1 MNLFVLVSTGQ
12 RVANLPPVL
21 EIAQRGDQVLW
32 VESDEANRLNWT
44 AGPRAVL
51 EAQGLQTW
59 QVVRLAHVNDPALL
73 TATLEPIARAVTGRY
88 AAVYLVTNGGT
99 KHTPIGLLNA
109 FHCCAPRLLYGDER
123 PAVYS
128 VFPPGLAAPPAVAP
142 YTRHRLDLAD
152 ILRLNGY
159 AVATG
164 CQPVRLWP
172 NPLPADLR
180 QEQYGVDE
188 QYTYQLHEQHHAW
201 ASVPTGAQRVRFEE
215 LEGLVPDT
223 YERWM
228 KTLEQLRF
236 AMTAENQESAYYST
250 LELEDAACQAAFG
263 TAREV
268 RFEELA
274 DLVRAPYERWMRT
287 LELLQYAMTTQN
299 LNSTYNGTL
308 RLRDAARQ
316 AANRRAYGLTP
327 PAALIGPSLE
337 RAVARRVW
345 GWLQANPHPAVQSVW
360 IGVTIARENTG
371 HQAEAEFD
379 LLLVLKNGVLF
390 HLECKSANVEPRDLD
405 VNTHRLRQ
413 AGSQLA
419 RSAVVIPVFTR
430 CAATPWFAALHATRL
445 RLEEQLGRPHVLPF
459 TWPGQPEVYELP
471 NADPSE
477 AFRCQPFEDGLTAL
491 LRPYRP

>member
-59 QVVRLAHVNDPALL
+59 QVVRLAHVNDPSLL

-164 CQPVRLWP
+164 CQPARLWP

-188 QYTYQLHEQHHAW
+188 PYTYQLHEQHYAW

-236 AMTAENQESAYYST
+236 AMTTQNVSNVY
-250 LELEDAACQAAFG
+250 FG
-263 TAREV
+263 T
-268 RFEELA
+268 L
-274 DLVRAPYERWMRT
+274 
-287 LELLQYAMTTQN
+287 N
-299 LNSTYNGTL
+299 LGE
-308 RLRDAARQ
+308 AARQ

-327 PAALIGPSLE
+327 PAASIGPSLE
-337 RAVARRVW
+337 HAVARRVW

-379 LLLVLKNGVLF
+379 LLLVLRNGILF
-390 HLECKSANVEPRDLD
+390 HLECKSANVEQRDLD
-405 VNTHRLRQ
+405 ANTHRLRQ

-430 CAATPWFAALHATRL
+430 CAATPWFTALHATRL
-445 RLEEQLGRPHVLPF
+445 RLEEQLGRQHVVPF

-471 NADPSE
+471 NADPPE
-477 AFRCQPFEDGLTAL
+477 AFRCQSFEDGLTAL

>member
-172 NPLPADLR
+172 NPLLADLQR
-180 QEQYGVDE
+180 ERYGVDE
-188 QYTYQLHEQHHAW
+188 PYTYQLHEQHYAW
-201 ASVPTGAQRVRFEE
+201 ASVPRGNQRVRFED
-215 LEGLVPDT
+215 LAGLVPDV
-223 YERWM
+223 Y
-228 KTLEQLRF
+228 Q
-236 AMTAENQESAYYST
+236 
-250 LELEDAACQAAFG
+250 
-263 TAREV
+263 
-268 RFEELA
+268 
-274 DLVRAPYERWMRT
+274 RWMRT
-287 LELLQYAMTTQN
+287 LEQLRYAMTTQN
-299 LNSTYNGTL
+299 VSNVYFGTL
-308 RLRDAARQ
+308 NLGD
-316 AANRRAYGLTP
+316 GS
-327 PAALIGPSLE
+327 PS
-337 RAVARRVW
+337 
-345 GWLQANPHPAVQSVW
+345 
-360 IGVTIARENTG
+360 
-371 HQAEAEFD
+371 
-379 LLLVLKNGVLF
+379 
-390 HLECKSANVEPRDLD
+390 
-405 VNTHRLRQ
+405 
-413 AGSQLA
+413 GS
-419 RSAVVIPVFTR
+419 
-430 CAATPWFAALHATRL
+430 
-445 RLEEQLGRPHVLPF
+445 
-459 TWPGQPEVYELP
+459 
-471 NADPSE
+471 
-477 AFRCQPFEDGLTAL
+477 
-491 LRPYRP
+491 